1 MMEELWIYLPS
12 IMLAYAAFLLG
23 AMSPGP
29 NILAVI
35 GTSMS
40 EGRKSGTALAMG
52 IAMGS
57 FSWGLL
63 SAIGLTALLAT
74 YASALLV
81 IKIIGG
87 CYLLWL
93 GYKSLCSAASKYDLN
108 TMTLDGDK
116 RRPRDFFMRG
126 YLIQMTNPKAAL
138 TWIAIITLG
147 LAPDAPMW
155 VAAAIVTGATLLSVI
170 MHGLYAVAF
179 STNFMV
185 RVYSKARKYIQA
197 TLGIFFVGAGIKLLS
212 GK

>member
-1 MMEELWIYLPS
+1 MQDVYLYLPS
-12 IMLAYAAFLLG
+12 ILLAYAAFLLG

-74 YASALLV
+74 YASALFV

-93 GYKSLCSAASKYDLN
+93 GYKSLRSATSKYDLN
-108 TMTLDGDK
+108 AVTLDGNTRTPLK
-116 RRPRDFFMRG
+116 FFTRG

-138 TWIAIITLG
+138 TWVAIITLG
-147 LAPDAPMW
+147 LAPDAPIW

-179 STNFMV
+179 STNVMV
-185 RVYSKARKYIQA
+185 RVYSKARRYIQA

>member
-1 MMEELWIYLPS
+1 MQEIWIYLPS

-74 YASALLV
+74 YASALFV

-93 GYKSLCSAASKYDLN
+93 GYKSLRSAASKYDLN
-108 TMTLDGDK
+108 TMTLDINK
-116 RRPRDFFMRG
+116 RRPRDFFIRG

-155 VAAAIVTGATLLSVI
+155 VAAAIVTGATLLSVV

>member
-1 MMEELWIYLPS
+1 MEQVWVYLPS

-35 GTSMS
+35 GTSMA

-74 YASALLV
+74 YASALFV

-93 GYKSLCSAASKYDLN
+93 GYKSLRSAASKYDLN
-108 TMTLDGDK
+108 AVTLDGKK
-116 RRPRDFFMRG
+116 RTPLRYFTRG

-138 TWIAIITLG
+138 TWVAIITLG
-147 LAPDAPMW
+147 LAPDAPIW
-155 VAAAIVTGATLLSVI
+155 VAGAIVTGSTLLSVI

-179 STNFMV
+179 STDFMV
-185 RVYSKARKYIQA
+185 RIYSKARKYIQA
-197 TLGIFFVGAGIKLLS
+197 TLGVFFVGAGIKLLS

>member
-1 MMEELWIYLPS
+1 MEQVWVYLPS

-35 GTSMS
+35 GTSMA

-74 YASALLV
+74 YASALFV

-93 GYKSLCSAASKYDLN
+93 GYKSLRSAASKYDLN
-108 TMTLDGDK
+108 AVTLDSK
-116 RRPRDFFMRG
+116 TRTPLRYFTRG

-138 TWIAIITLG
+138 TWVAIITLG
-147 LAPDAPMW
+147 LAPDAPIW
-155 VAAAIVTGATLLSVI
+155 VAGAIVTGATLLSVI

-179 STNFMV
+179 STDFMV
-185 RVYSKARKYIQA
+185 RIYSKARKYIQA
-197 TLGIFFVGAGIKLLS
+197 TLGVFFVGAGIKLLS

>member
-1 MMEELWIYLPS
+1 MEQIWIYLPS

-63 SAIGLTALLAT
+63 SAVGLTALLAT
-74 YASALLV
+74 YASALFV

-93 GYKSLCSAASKYDLN
+93 GYKSLRSAASKYDLN
-108 TMTLDGDK
+108 TVTLDGDK
-116 RRPRDFFMRG
+116 RRPRDFFIRG

-138 TWIAIITLG
+138 TWVAIITLG
-147 LAPDAPMW
+147 LAPDAPVW
-155 VAAAIVTGATLLSVI
+155 VAASIVTGATLLSII

-179 STNFMV
+179 STNLMV

>member
-1 MMEELWIYLPS
+1 MQDIYIYLPS
-12 IMLAYAAFLLG
+12 ILLAYAAFLLG

-63 SAIGLTALLAT
+63 SAIGLTALLTT
-74 YASALLV
+74 YASALFV

-93 GYKSLCSAASKYDLN
+93 GYKSLRSAASKYDLN

-116 RRPRDFFMRG
+116 RSPRDFFMRG

-147 LAPDAPMW
+147 LAPDAPIW
-155 VAAAIVTGATLLSVI
+155 VAGVIVTGATLLSVV

-179 STNFMV
+179 STSFMV
-185 RVYSKARKYIQA
+185 RVYSKARRYIQA
-197 TLGIFFVGAGIKLLS
+197 TLGVFFVGAGIKLLS